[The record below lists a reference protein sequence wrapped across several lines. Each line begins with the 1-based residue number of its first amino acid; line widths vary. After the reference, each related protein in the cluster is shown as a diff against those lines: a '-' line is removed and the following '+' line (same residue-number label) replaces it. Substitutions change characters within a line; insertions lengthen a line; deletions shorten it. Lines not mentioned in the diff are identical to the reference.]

1 MKLIGQ
7 RNSTNHPYNVGFDV
21 VSNQYILA
29 ADDTTGNIR
38 YYIISKEEYDY
49 SVENADLIDEIYYDC
64 IRKNNNSERFF
75 FSNWMKENSTP
86 KQQKLAWKYSWIEL
100 FENKKRDEVHR
111 ITNPDRIEDDGKYE
125 YYKFNAT
132 NIVTLEYENDCCVKV
147 TVAE

>member
-7 RNSTNHPYNVGFDV
+7 RNSLHLPYSVGFDE

-29 ADDTTGNIR
+29 DNDTTGNIR

-49 SVENADLIDEIYYDC
+49 SLENADLIDEIYYDC
-64 IRKNNNSERFF
+64 IIKNNKSERFF
-75 FSNWMKENSTP
+75 FSNWMRENSTS
-86 KQQKLAWKYSWIEL
+86 QQQYLAQKYSWIEL

-125 YYKFNAT
+125 YYQFNAT
-132 NIVTLEYENDCCVKV
+132 NIVTLEYENDYCIKV
-147 TVAE
+147 TVL